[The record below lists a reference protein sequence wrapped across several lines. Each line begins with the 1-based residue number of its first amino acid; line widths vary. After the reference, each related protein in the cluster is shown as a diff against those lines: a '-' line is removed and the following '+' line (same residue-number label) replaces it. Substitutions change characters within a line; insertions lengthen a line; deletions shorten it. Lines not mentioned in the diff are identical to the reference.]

1 LFNQTM
7 TADAYFYPGWRQFH
21 FMAMLLKS

>member
-1 LFNQTM
+1 M